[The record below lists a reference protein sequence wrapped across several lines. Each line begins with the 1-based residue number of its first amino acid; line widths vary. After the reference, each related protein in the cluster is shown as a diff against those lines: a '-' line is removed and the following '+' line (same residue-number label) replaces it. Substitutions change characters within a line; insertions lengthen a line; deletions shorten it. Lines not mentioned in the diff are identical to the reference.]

1 MPTRTFVLVLGTV
14 VALGTAILAQ
24 QHSYTQAEIDA
35 GGKLYESNC
44 GSCHGETGDKIV
56 GIDFSKGTFKTAR
69 TDDDMIRIIRN
80 GVPNTGMPPNP
91 FSEVQAN
98 TIVAYV
104 RSMLGG
110 RAANASLIASLTGD
124 VARGKTLF
132 EGKGNCTSCHAIN
145 GAGGTSGPDLGAPA
159 GGRGGGRGGAA
170 GAVPPAPGAGAGAGT
185 PPAGGAPPA
194 AGALPAGGAP
204 NAAAAGAGRGGRGGG
219 APGAG
224 RGGGAQAGA
233 PRGGGGAPAAAAP
246 AAAATAGGGGGRGGR
261 GAPNPQQLERSILD
275 PSAEMA
281 ADYRIYQVV
290 TRANVTARGTLL
302 NQDTFSLQM
311 RDNNDK
317 LMSYWKQDLKEYG
330 FVPSPMPSYR
340 NVLTPQEIADVVS
353 YLVSLRSN

>member
-1 MPTRTFVLVLGTV
+1 MATRTLVLILGAV
-14 VALGTAILAQ
+14 VGLGTAILAQ

-35 GGKLYESNC
+35 GAKLYESNC
-44 GSCHGETGDKIV
+44 GSCHGENGDKIV
-56 GIDFSKGTFKTAR
+56 GIDFTKGTFKTAR

-98 TIVAYV
+98 TIVAFV

-110 RAANASLIASLTGD
+110 RAANTSLIASLTGD
-124 VARGKTLF
+124 AARGKTIF
-132 EGKGNCTSCHAIN
+132 EVKGNCVTCHAVN

-170 GAVPPAPGAGAGAGT
+170 AAVPPAPGGGAA
-185 PPAGGAPPA
+185 GAPP
-194 AGALPAGGAP
+194 
-204 NAAAAGAGRGGRGGG
+204 AAAAGAGRGGRGARGGAAPAPG
-219 APGAG
+219 APGAAG
-224 RGGGAQAGA
+224 PPRGGGAPPAGA
-233 PRGGGGAPAAAAP
+233 PPAAG
-246 AAAATAGGGGGRGGR
+246 GGGGGRGGR

-281 ADYRIYQVV
+281 GDYRIYQVI
-290 TRANVTARGTLL
+290 TKANVTARGTLL
-302 NQDTFSLQM
+302 NQDTFSVQM
-311 RDNNDK
+311 RDNTDK

-340 NVLTPQEIADVVS
+340 NVLTPQEVADVVS